1 MQNHSLKHP
10 AEMIKLTK
18 NKTVQTEENK
28 KISMRKLIFLFTIF
42 NIQYSIFNC
51 CAQPEFT
58 KTNAVNTEFTKDN
71 FHDQKAELKA
81 AIADIE
87 AGDQYYSMG
96 ILGYK
101 NALTYFLKANVFNPD
116 NALLNYKIGRCYLFR
131 SIYKIKS
138 ISYFEKAQLLNP
150 NVDKELYYM
159 LGQAYQINS
168 EWDKAT
174 DHYKKHLKIL
184 AALPP
189 SKDGSSEKE
198 KEEVDKK
205 IQECKTGK
213 ELYTKPVRAFSDI
226 LPNTINSKYPEYGAI
241 LSADES
247 VMIFTSRRPGGV
259 GDKIEEGIN
268 EPYEDMYVS
277 YRTNGQWSAA
287 QDMGKPVNSDGHDAT
302 INLSPDGQTLLV
314 YQDDKGDGNIY
325 QCKLVGNQWSKP
337 KKLGKNINTKYHEP
351 SACYSFD
358 GKTLYFVTN
367 RPDMSLGD
375 YDIFMSKWDA
385 KEEDWGPPVNLGPT
399 INTKYAENG
408 VFMHPDGKTL
418 YFASKGHNTMG
429 GYDLFKSVFQ
439 NGKWSAPENLGYPVN
454 SPDDDVFFVMNA
466 SGKRAY
472 YTSFKTDGFGE
483 KDLYVITFLG
493 PEKPFVLNGEDN
505 LLASIAAPIRETAI
519 EPAVEVSKTKVTIL
533 KGYFKDAETLQP
545 LEASIELI
553 DNSNGQI
560 VLSSTSNSAT
570 GKFLVSLPSGK
581 NYGLAGKAEGYMF
594 HSENFDIPESAAY
607 KEVTKEILMKKIKVG
622 TVIILN
628 NIFYDYGKA
637 TLRPESTYEL
647 DRVQK
652 VLTDNPNIKVEIS
665 GHTDSRGSD
674 DLNNTLS
681 ANRAKAVVDYLIK
694 KGIPAARLVSAGYGK
709 QKLLIANAKTEDEH
723 QQNRR
728 TEFKIIGN

>member
-1 MQNHSLKHP
+1 
-10 AEMIKLTK
+10 
-18 NKTVQTEENK
+18 
-28 KISMRKLIFLFTIF
+28 MRKFLLILSVCLHLADGF
-42 NIQYSIFNC
+42 S
-51 CAQPEFT
+51 QPEFQRG
-58 KTNAVNTEFTKDN
+58 KAVNTEFTKDN
-71 FHDQKAELKA
+71 FPSQKPELKA
-81 AIADIE
+81 ALQDLE
-87 AGDQYYSMG
+87 TGDQFFMQG
-96 ILGYK
+96 IMGYK
-101 NALTYFLKANVFNPD
+101 NALTYYLKANAFNPD
-116 NALLNYKIGRCYLFR
+116 NAMLNYKIGKCYLFR
-131 SIYKIKS
+131 SSYKIKS

-174 DHYKKHLKIL
+174 DNYKKHLKIL

-189 SKDGSSEKE
+189 SKDKNENP

-205 IQECKTGK
+205 IQECRTGK
-213 ELYTKPVRAFSDI
+213 ELCANPIRAFTDI
-226 LPNTINSKYPEYGAI
+226 LPAGINSKYPEYGAI
-241 LSADES
+241 ISADES

-259 GDKIEEGIN
+259 GDKIEPAIN
-268 EPYEDMYVS
+268 EPYEDLYVS
-277 YRTNGQWSAA
+277 YLVNKQWTQAVN
-287 QDMGKPVNSDGHDAT
+287 MGKPVNSDGHDAT
-302 INLSPDGQTLLV
+302 INLSPDGQTLLI

-325 QCKLVGNQWSKP
+325 ECKLTGDQWSKP
-337 KKLGKNINTKYHEP
+337 KKLGKNVNTKFHEP
-351 SACYSFD
+351 SACYSYD
-358 GKTLYFVTN
+358 GKTLFYVSD
-367 RPDMSLGD
+367 RPDLSLGGH
-375 YDIFMSKWDA
+375 DIFMCRWDE
-385 KEEDWGPPVNLGPT
+385 KEEEWGPPANLGPV
-399 INTKYAENG
+399 INTKYPENA

-418 YFASKGHNTMG
+418 YFSSKGHNTMG
-429 GYDLFKSVFQ
+429 GYDIFKSTFE
-439 NGKWSAPENLGYPVN
+439 NGKWGKPENMGYPVN
-454 SPDDDVFFVMNA
+454 SPDDDVFFVLNA

-472 YTSFKTDGFGE
+472 YTSFKTDGYGE

-493 PEKPFVLNGEDN
+493 PEKPLTLNGEDN
-505 LLASIAAPIRETAI
+505 LLASIAAPVREMTI

-533 KGYFKDAETLQP
+533 KGYFKDAETLLP
-545 LEASIELI
+545 LEASIEI
-553 DNSNGQI
+553 INNSDGSM
-560 VLSSTSNSAT
+560 VLNSTSNSKT

-647 DRVQK
+647 DRIQK
-652 VLTDNPNIKVEIS
+652 VMTDNPSIKVEIS

-674 DLNNTLS
+674 ELNNKLS
-681 ANRAKAVVDYLIK
+681 SDRAKSVVDYLVQ
-694 KGIPAARLVSAGYGK
+694 KGVPKERLVSAGYGK
-709 QKLLIANAKTEDEH
+709 TKLLIANAKTEDEH

>member
-1 MQNHSLKHP
+1 MKMRLPILSAIASL
-10 AEMIKLTK
+10 LVTFS
-18 NKTVQTEENK
+18 NGW
-28 KISMRKLIFLFTIF
+28 S
-42 NIQYSIFNC
+42 
-51 CAQPEFT
+51 QPEFQ
-58 KTNAVNTEFTKDN
+58 KTNVTNTEFTKDN
-71 FHDQKAELKA
+71 FPDQKAELKA
-81 AIADIE
+81 AINDIE
-87 AGDQYYSMG
+87 TGDQYYNMG
-96 ILGYK
+96 VMGFK
-101 NALTYFLKANVFNPD
+101 NALTYYLKANVFNPD
-116 NALLNYKIGRCYLFR
+116 NALVNYKIGRCYLFR
-131 SIYKIKS
+131 SNYKIKS

-150 NVDKELYYM
+150 NVDKDLYYM
-159 LGQAYQINS
+159 LGQAYQINA
-168 EWDKAT
+168 EWDKAI

-184 AALPP
+184 AAIPP
-189 SKDGSSEKE
+189 VKGGTTENV

-205 IQECKTGK
+205 IIECKNGK
-213 ELYTKPVRAFSDI
+213 EFYAKPIRAFSDI
-226 LPNTINSKYPEYGAI
+226 LPNAVNSKFPEYGAI
-241 LSADES
+241 VSADES

-259 GDKIEEGIN
+259 GGKIEEGIG
-268 EPYEDMYVS
+268 EPYEDLYLS
-277 YRTNGQWSAA
+277 YRVNGQWSTALNI
-287 QDMGKPVNSDGHDAT
+287 GKPVNSDGHDAT
-302 INLSPDGQTLLV
+302 INISPDGQTLLI

-325 QCKLVGNQWSKP
+325 QCKLEGELWSKP
-337 KKLGKNINTKYHEP
+337 KKLGKNINTKFHEP

-367 RPDMSLGD
+367 RPDVCLGD
-375 YDIFMSKWDA
+375 YDIFMSKWDE
-385 KEEDWGPPVNLGPT
+385 KEEDWGPPINLGPT
-399 INTKYAENG
+399 INTRHAENG

-429 GYDLFKSVFQ
+429 GYDLFKSVYQ
-439 NGKWSAPENLGYPVN
+439 NGKWSTPENLGFPVN

-483 KDLYVITFLG
+483 KDIYVITFLG
-493 PEKPFVLNGEDN
+493 PEKPLTLNGEDN
-505 LLASIAAPIRETAI
+505 LLASIAAPVKETAI

-545 LEASIELI
+545 IEASIEILN
-553 DNSNGQI
+553 NSDGTI
-560 VLSSTSNSAT
+560 VLNSTSNSKT
-570 GKFLVSLPSGK
+570 GKFLVSLPSGR

-647 DRVQK
+647 DRVLK
-652 VLTDNPNIKVEIS
+652 VMTDNPSIKVEIS

-674 DLNNTLS
+674 DLNNKLS
-681 ANRAKAVVDYLIK
+681 ADRAKSVVDYLIQ
-694 KGIPAARLVSAGYGK
+694 KGIPKDRLVSAGYGK
-709 QKLLIANAKTEDEH
+709 TKLLIASAKTEDEH